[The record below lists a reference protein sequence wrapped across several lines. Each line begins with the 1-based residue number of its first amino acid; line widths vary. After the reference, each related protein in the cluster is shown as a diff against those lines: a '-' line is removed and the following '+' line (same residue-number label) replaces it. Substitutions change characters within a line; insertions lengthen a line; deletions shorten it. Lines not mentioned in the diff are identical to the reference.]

1 MNDYIRFPGGTVVV
15 GVHDIDFD
23 QVYGPAVVITGGQQ
37 AANYGSILGEY
48 GNLTHLYMGDLMPAD
63 FIYLL
68 PLKMYIKVPQ
78 LWGKVPRNQ
87 LDSFV
92 DSLLNTKCKFAV
104 TVALGADLLSIFVRL
119 EGQSNVRFYPIG
131 HERERTVL
139 ITNDPMENLSTWNPF
154 VLYETRETI
163 IFSEKVMYFN
173 YRHEQDLVCDLVVH
187 PNSLVNRGPLSLPPS
202 RELHFYNR
210 YNGGEISLEMLK
222 RPYDRLV
229 VHLFSEDDLRR
240 FKVEDLHPD
249 TKLVEIH
256 GCSARVT
263 ADLKQRVKERSVC
276 ALFHAQ
282 GTPISKVN
290 IHLIKLVAD
299 LL

>member
-23 QVYGPAVVITGGQQ
+23 QVYGPAVVITGGEQ

-48 GNLTHLYMGDLMPAD
+48 GNLTHLYMGDLMPTD
-63 FIYLL
+63 FLNLL
-68 PLKMYIKVPQ
+68 SLKMYIKVPQ
-78 LWGKVPRNQ
+78 LWGKV
-87 LDSFV
+87 
-92 DSLLNTKCKFAV
+92 
-104 TVALGADLLSIFVRL
+104 
-119 EGQSNVRFYPIG
+119 RFYPIG
-131 HERERTVL
+131 YERERTVL

-229 VHLFSEDDLRR
+229 VHCFNEDDLRR
-240 FKVEDLHPD
+240 FKVDDLHPE
-249 TKLVEIH
+249 TKKVEIH
-256 GCSARVT
+256 GCSAQVT

-276 ALFHAQ
+276 PLFHAQ

-290 IHLIKLVAD
+290 IHLFKLLVD
-299 LL
+299 ML